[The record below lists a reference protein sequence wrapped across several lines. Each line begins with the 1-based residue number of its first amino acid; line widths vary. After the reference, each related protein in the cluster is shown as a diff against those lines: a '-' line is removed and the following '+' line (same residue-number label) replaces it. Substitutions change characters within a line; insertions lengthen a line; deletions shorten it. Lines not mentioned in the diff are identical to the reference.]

1 MRVPTE
7 GDQPS
12 IMFIHLSC
20 EYYTRLAVCVKR
32 NLDFLIAPP
41 RFELGQ
47 GEPKS
52 PVLPLHQGANLT
64 WVIIPYDPWMST
76 IIYLEIKKNRGDFSP
91 RRQTNNLVLNHLR
104 FVTELL
110 IRPRV
115 APSSA
120 VS

>member
-20 EYYTRLAVCVKR
+20 EYYTRLAVCVKN

-52 PVLPLHQGANLT
+52 PVLPLHQGAKGLT
-64 WVIIPYDPWMST
+64 GFEPATYCLEGNHST
-76 IIYLEIKKNRGDFSP
+76 N
-91 RRQTNNLVLNHLR
+91 
-104 FVTELL
+104 
-110 IRPRV
+110 
-115 APSSA
+115 
-120 VS
+120 